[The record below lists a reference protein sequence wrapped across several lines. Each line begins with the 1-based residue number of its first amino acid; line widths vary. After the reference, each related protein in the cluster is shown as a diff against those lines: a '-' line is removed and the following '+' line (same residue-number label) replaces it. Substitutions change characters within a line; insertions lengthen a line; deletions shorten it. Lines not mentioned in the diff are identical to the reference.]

1 MENYTTV
8 AYPKWTPDLNRYLA
22 SVLSGVQLQLPL
34 HLFEALLPASNT
46 ANPPA
51 TPQNQPHV
59 QTALPFQL
67 NIN

>member
-1 MENYTTV
+1 M
-8 AYPKWTPDLNRYLA
+8 AYPKWTPDLKRYLA
-22 SVLSGVQLQLPL
+22 SVLSGVKLQLPL
-34 HLFEALLPASNT
+34 QLFEALLPASNT
-46 ANPPA
+46 TLPQA